1 MILLFFFSSQKIF
14 FSRSRN
20 CMFIDGRQL
29 VFTIKKGTETSF
41 LWKATVRIA
50 CIKFNPVTKRIES
63 CTILN
68 LRQFIQLF
76 KTFQAHLETMITSEK
91 QQLSHS
97 FHENLLE
104 NACSTMSMSS
114 INEFDGSVAEEC
126 CICLDRKPDL
136 ILPCLHLFCQTC
148 IEQWN
153 MNSKTCPVCQEKLDS
168 AEDGWVISE
177 FPEAGE
183 ISNEIRDSLQY
194 ISDGK

>member
-1 MILLFFFSSQKIF
+1 
-14 FSRSRN
+14 
-20 CMFIDGRQL
+20 MFIDSTSGNSQKQL

-50 CIKFNPVTKRIES
+50 CIKFNPTTKRIES

-76 KTFQAHLETMITSEK
+76 KTFQSHLETMITSEK

-97 FHENLLE
+97 FHQNLLE
-104 NACSTMSMSS
+104 NACCTSMNS
-114 INEFDGSVAEEC
+114 ISEFDGSIAEEC

-136 ILPCLHLFCQTC
+136 ILPCLHLFCQAC

-168 AEDGWVISE
+168 AEEGWVISE
-177 FPEAGE
+177 IPEAGE
-183 ISNEIRDSLQY
+183 ISKEIRDSLQY